1 METLPWRRH
10 RNHDRITIGKTA
22 TSLNSGLKIPRCSL
36 TTNVIAC
43 GYIQKGP
50 IKVQVGAG
58 KVLLVAARKSSTPV
72 SGMLRSQ
79 SPLCGETEL
88 RPDSGAITMF

>member
-1 METLPWRRH
+1 MEEHKNR
-10 RNHDRITIGKTA
+10 DRMTIEKTA

-43 GYIQKGP
+43 GYIQRGP
-50 IKVQVGAG
+50 VKAQVGAG
-58 KVLLVAARKSSTPV
+58 KGFVGSCKRKQLT
-72 SGMLRSQ
+72 GLGSQ

-88 RPDSGAITMF
+88 MPDSGAITMF

>member
-1 METLPWRRH
+1 MEEH
-10 RNHDRITIGKTA
+10 KNHDRMTIEKTA

-43 GYIQKGP
+43 GYIQRGP
-50 IKVQVGAG
+50 VKAQVGAG
-58 KVLLVAARKSSTPV
+58 KVLLAAARESSSPV

-88 RPDSGAITMF
+88 MPDSGAIIMF